1 MAENKTTEAERIELE
16 LIEASEDNQLHI
28 YANNF
33 RCAHIDNMV
42 SLRADNIDLF
52 DWNKQ
57 IATKQRSI
65 QIKESTTV
73 TMSIDGLLKLK
84 GAIDQLY
91 KQLQQNQKK
100 PNN

>member
-1 MAENKTTEAERIELE
+1 MAENKQTSEMERIELE
-16 LIEASEDNQLHI
+16 LIEASEDNQLNV

-57 IATKQRSI
+57 IATKQNSI
-65 QIKESTTV
+65 QIKESTTI
-73 TMSIDGLLKLK
+73 TMSIDGLVKLK

-91 KQLQQNQKK
+91 KQLQQTHKK
-100 PNN
+100 

>member
-1 MAENKTTEAERIELE
+1 MAENKATETERIELE
-16 LIEASEDNQLHI
+16 LIEASDDNQIHV

-73 TMSIDGLLKLK
+73 TMSIDGLMKLK
-84 GAIDQLY
+84 GAVDQLY
-91 KQLQQNQKK
+91 KQLQENQKK
-100 PNN
+100 AQ